1 MRKYSVMSNS
11 WKGWDMKA
19 NNNEKRKKNCV
30 RVLFSK
36 ISISRDGQII
46 TQSENKLEIIIIT

>member
-1 MRKYSVMSNS
+1 MSNS
-11 WKGWDMKA
+11 WKGWDMKT

-30 RVLFSK
+30 RVLFSE

>member
-1 MRKYSVMSNS
+1 MSNS

-30 RVLFSK
+30 RVLFSE

-46 TQSENKLEIIIIT
+46 TQSENKLEMIIIT